1 MSILETPR
9 ASKPQVESCK
19 LRQVLKEWE
28 KSFAAAHN
36 GRKAGRDDIKQHP
49 EIGNDLPYGHFDH

>member
-9 ASKPQVESCK
+9 ASEPQEESYK
-19 LRQVLKEWE
+19 LRQELKGWE

-49 EIGNDLPYGHFDH
+49 GIGNDLHDSLFVH